1 MRKRIFSLKRY
12 RKQRRGYY
20 YPVGILRTRIFS
32 GEAAPQPPLGPILGQ
47 YQINMAS
54 FCEHFNEESLAFF
67 NERVEV
73 RVFARR
79 LDFNNVVLN
88 LQLPSISS
96 MVFSLSPLKSRK
108 RARLNLRRLF
118 DLIRIYQSFRPSVP
132 LVDATQAVFSTLST
146 YCHLQY
152 RF

>member
-1 MRKRIFSLKRY
+1 MKKRVFFLKRY
-12 RKQRRGYY
+12 RKKRKSYY
-20 YPVGILRTRIFS
+20 YPIGILRTRIFS

-47 YQINMAS
+47 YQINMAP

-73 RVFARR
+73 RVFAKR
-79 LDFNNVVLN
+79 LDFNNVLLD

-96 MVFSLSPLKSRK
+96 MVFSLSPIKSRK

-118 DLIRIYQSFRPSVP
+118 DLVRVYQSFRPGIS
-132 LVDATQAVFSTLST
+132 LANSTRAVFSTLST

-152 RF
+152 RI